1 LLEISNKHCLAYGLS
16 TSQINR
22 DVKRPQGYSK
32 KLQYINKPSNREKL
46 KYLIDQLIKRSTSF
60 DEFLKDVQTLGI
72 EVKYRGGLSLLLPDA
87 KQPFRLSS
95 LRDERYDTIEILKYR
110 IATETPVGE
119 IVTLEELKDV
129 LQAERQI
136 EKQPVLTV
144 PSVPQSK
151 QWVSYYSKDY
161 WKQRSADLESIGTLV
176 KMLSHLKDDNITSAS
191 DYVTLIDNK
200 IWQVD
205 SIKKQTTKYE
215 RQYDSKVSLYKN
227 PPRGLRLDKK
237 ELEIEMID
245 IRTKIKGL
253 NHQYQEFQN
262 ELMDLKKFREIFEKS
277 TTNQRQHKKSLKL

>member
-1 LLEISNKHCLAYGLS
+1 MF
-16 TSQINR
+16 
-22 DVKRPQGYSK
+22 VGYSK

-46 KYLIDQLIKRSTSF
+46 KYLIDQLVKRSTSF

-87 KQPFRLSS
+87 KQPIRLSS

-191 DYVTLIDNK
+191 GYVTLIDNK

-215 RQYDSKVSLYKN
+215 RQYDRKVSLYKN

-253 NHQYQEFQN
+253 NHQYQAFQN